1 MMNNSNN
8 NNNPIQQLQILLN
21 NLNNYI
27 NQVNSIIIEMNNIF
41 NQINNFYCNPINQ
54 NFVPK
59 FNNNNIN
66 FNANNFIMNLENQ
79 HIIKPK
85 INALFDVKPRE
96 HEIKK
101 YSSNNIINLVIDS
114 ETSINE
120 LLSLFFTRIGKTNNV
135 NELKNKF
142 SFLINGH
149 KLDFNDQKKV
159 VNMLNIDLI
168 NSSTPHFTINVI
180 QT

>member
-59 FNNNNIN
+59 LNNNIN

-85 INALFDVKPRE
+85 INALFDVKSCE
-96 HEIKK
+96 YEIKK